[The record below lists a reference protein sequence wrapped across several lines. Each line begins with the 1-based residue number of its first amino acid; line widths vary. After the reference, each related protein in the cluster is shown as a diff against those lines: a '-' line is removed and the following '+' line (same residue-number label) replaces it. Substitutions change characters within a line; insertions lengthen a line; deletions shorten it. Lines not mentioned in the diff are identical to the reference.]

1 MIKSTKKIDVV
12 LLCGG
17 KGQRL
22 RPYTLN
28 TPKPL
33 LLVNKKPFLY
43 YMISKFLKLN
53 VDQVILATG
62 YKSHMVT
69 KFVNKYFKKNKKIKL
84 VDSGNVDIIK
94 RLKDCSAH
102 IRNDFF
108 VCYGD
113 TYIDINL
120 KKYTNDFR
128 KKNISASV
136 VSAYYRLKYGTI
148 TYNKNNFLIK
158 QFNEKPLVKNPI
170 NLGYFIFKKELILE
184 INTSKSWINFLNKL
198 IKNKRIFTNITN
210 KKYFS
215 FDSPREYNEI
225 NTKFK
230 EMLLK

>member
-1 MIKSTKKIDVV
+1 MKTLKEKIDIV

-22 RPYTLN
+22 RPYTLR

-33 LLVNKKPFLY
+33 LVVNNKPFLY
-43 YMISKFLKLN
+43 FLIKKFLRLN
-53 VDQVILATG
+53 ANQIIIATG
-62 YKSHMVT
+62 YKAGKVV
-69 KFVNKYFKKNKKIKL
+69 KFKEKYFKKNNNIKL
-84 VDSGNVDIIK
+84 VNSGEVDIIK

-136 VSAYYRLKYGTI
+136 VSAYYRIKYGTI
-148 TYNKNNFLIK
+148 TYNKKNFLIK
-158 QFNEKPLVKNPI
+158 QFNEKPLIKNPI
-170 NLGYFIFKKELILE
+170 NLGYFIFKKKLISE

-198 IKNKRIFTNITN
+198 IKDKKIFTNITN

-215 FDSPREYNEI
+215 FDNPREYNEI

-230 EMLLK
+230 GMLLK